1 MRGLILVAWNGVCFF
16 YYLGTDR
23 GHGEMARTTRQDRM
37 VLDALW
43 SDPTESDEVLGVH
56 VRNSVSEVL
65 GIQDVVSQCQS
76 GVSSWE
82 EYMPFWTW
90 QSEGGKRF
98 EERKVQYSKCVP
110 VCTVSGLILV
120 APASCRNST
129 RETLWNSSSVL
140 TNVPDAQMW
149 PAYWGWSL
157 ATPPGPFSQKL
168 FRRKHPVKILLTRV
182 GDRMIQRFTP
192 DSVQKILKY
201 ALRVEVQHG
210 YEYFA
215 AGQLLTVFSV
225 RIPAMQIW
233 WTNRNRQW
241 IEATNYCNQHDND
254 GAMIVLVKAR
264 KRNTWAPHDTSRST
278 SRCCTTNSVRRMNAP
293 EIWLSM
299 PKSSGVATCGVPKKL
314 PAKHRRHCHLA
325 QVDTSYGW
333 NDQQFR
339 ALDLGLFAS
348 CCSVLF
354 VYTTVVPLLYTSTVV
369 KKLSFHQKKD
379 KIPLKSAWGLHL
391 WDGRVAID
399 ETVKF
404 SWICTNA
411 LARVF
416 WPTNSQSYHLWYDV
430 AMLELK
436 ENCAG
441 VVSIFMLYFKCSKIV
456 L

>member
-1 MRGLILVAWNGVCFF
+1 MV
-16 YYLGTDR
+16 
-23 GHGEMARTTRQDRM
+23 RTTRQDRM

-168 FRRKHPVKILLTRV
+168 FRRNNSVKILLTRV
-182 GDRMIQRFTP
+182 GDRMILEIQRFTL

-201 ALRVEVQHG
+201 ALWVEVQHG

-264 KRNTWAPHDTSRST
+264 KRNTWAPHDTSDT
-278 SRCCTTNSVRRMNAP
+278 SAPLGVVAPQIRCAGWT
-293 EIWLSM
+293 
-299 PKSSGVATCGVPKKL
+299 
-314 PAKHRRHCHLA
+314 HRRFGWACPSHPEWQRAASRKNSRPPSTVDTALLA

-354 VYTTVVPLLYTSTVV
+354 VYTTVMPLLYTSTVI
-369 KKLSFHQKKD
+369 KKMSFHQKKD

-430 AMLELK
+430 VMLELK

-441 VVSIFMLYFKCSKIV
+441 VVSIFML
-456 L
+456 

>member
-1 MRGLILVAWNGVCFF
+1 MFCIRWPAKSMRGLILVAWNGVCFF
-16 YYLGTDR
+16 FNLGTDR

-98 EERKVQYSKCVP
+98 EEKKVQYSKCVP

-182 GDRMIQRFTP
+182 GDWMILEIQRFTP

-264 KRNTWAPHDTSRST
+264 KRNTWAPHDTSDTSAPLGVAPQIRCAGWTHRRFGWACPSHPEWQRAASRKNSRPPST
-278 SRCCTTNSVRRMNAP
+278 VDTALWPRWIHPMAGMTSNSVRWILVCLLPVA
-293 EIWLSM
+293 LS
-299 PKSSGVATCGVPKKL
+299 C
-314 PAKHRRHCHLA
+314 
-325 QVDTSYGW
+325 
-333 NDQQFR
+333 
-339 ALDLGLFAS
+339 
-348 CCSVLF
+348 LF
-354 VYTTVVPLLYTSTVV
+354 VLL
-369 KKLSFHQKKD
+369 
-379 KIPLKSAWGLHL
+379 
-391 WDGRVAID
+391 
-399 ETVKF
+399 
-404 SWICTNA
+404 
-411 LARVF
+411 
-416 WPTNSQSYHLWYDV
+416 
-430 AMLELK
+430 
-436 ENCAG
+436 
-441 VVSIFMLYFKCSKIV
+441 
-456 L
+456 